1 MTVNSP
7 DDAIALTRERID
19 EMSQFWALESTD
31 MIKEIT
37 INTCEDEDND
47 LDDMV
52 RCIEENVVV
61 VRIEVGMVN

>member
-1 MTVNSP
+1 LTVNSP